1 MIAEGA
7 DGANDDAVRDA
18 LRAGAPILPPGPKDK
33 SKSAQMRA
41 TFSAE
46 AREQARAYRA
56 AQLAKQNRPRPAAEK
71 RHYDAVATIHP
82 GMFGFSPRSDCVGMR
97 CGRGQQ

>member
-1 MIAEGA
+1 MYCWKWVPSVPLGMLAGDTLDSDENA
-7 DGANDDAVRDA
+7 LRDA

-33 SKSAQMRA
+33 SNSAQMRA

-56 AQLAKQNRPRPAAEK
+56 AQLAKKSKPQQAAEK

-82 GMFGFSPRSDCVGMR
+82 GALFCH
-97 CGRGQQ
+97 